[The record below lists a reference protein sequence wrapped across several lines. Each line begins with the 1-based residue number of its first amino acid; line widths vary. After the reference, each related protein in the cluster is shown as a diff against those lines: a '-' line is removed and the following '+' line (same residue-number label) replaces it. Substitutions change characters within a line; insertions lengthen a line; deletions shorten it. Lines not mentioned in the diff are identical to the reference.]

1 MVSLAHGSRD
11 KGGFNMI
18 ELCLPSSWPPSSSR
32 PWCHCLPNA
41 LKASSSDA
49 FRVTANNI
57 AQERIEQVRLL
68 TYASISTTAP
78 NDNLNAPPTGFGDGR
93 FGPDYTLPG
102 NNKPYHITYDVA
114 ENATENYK
122 KVVVDVTWSEG
133 TANHTTTMSTIIMD
147 PAAAIV
153 SSTSGSPTPTPS
165 PSSTTGFYKIT
176 VSFKAWK
183 DVTSKGVKVVRT
195 DVTPNVTEP
204 PSKQVPSAASPT
216 VSWSG
221 LPGGPSVQYVVTC
234 YSKWGTFGR
243 SSVPPAERLS
253 PLLRHESGQPVRRQM
268 ETKRQRKRD
277 PQAGLTLMELLIT
290 MIVLAI
296 VSTMLI
302 GGSISLQRAYAFTQA
317 TNTARA
323 AARDALDR
331 ISSEL
336 RDCQPPDLTTAGRP
350 LFMFPTPATDGRWD
364 VGFYSSYNQPLA
376 DHDGTG
382 IGVRR
387 LTQSTSIPALAL

>member
-18 ELCLPSSWPPSSSR
+18 ELMLACVLAAIIFAAMVP
-32 PWCHCLPNA
+32 LFANA

-78 NDNLNAPPTGFGDGR
+78 NDNLNAPPAGFGDGR

-234 YSKWGTFGR
+234 YSKWGTF
-243 SSVPPAERLS
+243 STPPFHLLS
-253 PLLRHESGQPVRRQM
+253 DCPLYF
-268 ETKRQRKRD
+268 D
-277 PQAGLTLMELLIT
+277 
-290 MIVLAI
+290 
-296 VSTMLI
+296 
-302 GGSISLQRAYAFTQA
+302 
-317 TNTARA
+317 TN
-323 AARDALDR
+323 
-331 ISSEL
+331 
-336 RDCQPPDLTTAGRP
+336 PG
-350 LFMFPTPATDGRWD
+350 
-364 VGFYSSYNQPLA
+364 NQ
-376 DHDGTG
+376 
-382 IGVRR
+382 
-387 LTQSTSIPALAL
+387 